1 MYPFTTKKLFQS
13 TFFLIIKCQR
23 SPVSVRPHLKN
34 VLNTASLYLR
44 WREVSGEL
52 RRRLLM
58 EFCQECKSTAAWF
71 FKEMF
76 QGAPRADM
84 QNKGF

>member
-1 MYPFTTKKLFQS
+1 
-13 TFFLIIKCQR
+13 
-23 SPVSVRPHLKN
+23 
-34 VLNTASLYLR
+34 
-44 WREVSGEL
+44 
-52 RRRLLM
+52 M